1 MQITTCECLI
11 ASPIRVQIIKFTMKD
26 DQLKEMSKRLEMRSK
41 VEKRSKFQGLEA
53 LHKFTVL
60 LIHSNY

>member
-1 MQITTCECLI
+1 M
-11 ASPIRVQIIKFTMKD
+11 ASPIRVQSIKFKMKHE
-26 DQLKEMSKRLEMRSK
+26 QMKEMSKRLEMRSK